1 MIPVEFAPSQKGCAD
16 ESGPHVRDSLVVL
29 HWRYPENDMF
39 AVFQSGG
46 KQHRVS
52 EGDVVK
58 LELLT
63 AEAGAEVVFDKV
75 LLVADGDDVNVG
87 APYVESGKVTAEVVR
102 TDRAKKVRIIKFK
115 RRKDFLRRQGHRQWF
130 TEVKIT
136 GISA

>member
-1 MIPVEFAPSQKGCAD
+1 MNRLRALPRNL
-16 ESGPHVRDSLVVL
+16 ESK
-29 HWRYPENDMF
+29 MF

-63 AEAGAEVVFDKV
+63 AEPGEEVIFDKV
-75 LLVADGDDVNVG
+75 LLVANGDDVNIG
-87 APYVESGKVTAEVVR
+87 APFVEYGKVTGEVVR
-102 TDRAKKVRIIKFK
+102 SDRAKKVKIIKFK

>member
-1 MIPVEFAPSQKGCAD
+1 
-16 ESGPHVRDSLVVL
+16 
-29 HWRYPENDMF
+29 MF

-63 AEAGAEVVFDKV
+63 AEPGEEVVFDKGTAGV
-75 LLVADGDDVNVG
+75 QWRRCERWR
-87 APYVESGKVTAEVVR
+87 PYVESGKVTAEVVR
-102 TDRAKKVRIIKFK
+102 TDRAKKIRVIKFK